1 MENAGFVPASRG
13 SLAAVAHARHGR
25 RPGLREVSLLW
36 AIYLLVAA
44 EIFATYARL
53 PVHEL
58 YHVSGNGRSGGAGR
72 ALVFMN
78 WPVALA
84 ALPIL
89 AVVAADARS
98 RTVSRLAVTAPV
110 LCAAVFWP
118 GMVDQADLDATWW
131 NAIAACGVLLAL
143 ALTAVAVLRNGFGHG
158 TRASG
163 DRFRVVLTIVLVL
176 LSLPWLAADLGFL
189 IGRWPLFGSVYYSD
203 EWYAPFGHAR
213 AHRAVH
219 AGDHHG
225 LVGAL
230 LVVTA
235 LLLSRTL
242 TALSSRMRALVG
254 AYLAALSLYGLAN
267 VANDFWLEQVVKRGL
282 THWEFPSMVAP
293 ALTLDWLILLA
304 LAAVVYLVF
313 FRQAPP
319 SRPVGG
325 RRPAAWVAVAA
336 PAFVALLAVGL
347 AHGGTH
353 HRTAAGTVDGIVF
366 AASPKGASH
375 LFVTSAGRVE
385 QLTHADGSDLAPAW
399 SPDRRWI
406 AFQSNRDGNWEIYV
420 MRADGTDTRRLTD
433 DDARDGEPGWSPDG
447 KQIVF
452 TRNGLLFAMSTDG
465 RHEHSLEN
473 PGEWPSWSPLG
484 NELAHDVPYGDHD
497 YAVVITA
504 PGQGIGVYGPANERR
519 PSWSPDGRRVV
530 FECRQGEHWHVC
542 LTDRKRRTFRLL
554 TGHDSDA
561 FAPAWSPDGKR
572 IAFVSDRDGPDQL
585 FVMRADGT
593 GVVRLTNGQAEKDTP
608 TWARR

>member
-1 MENAGFVPASRG
+1 M
-13 SLAAVAHARHGR
+13 
-25 RPGLREVSLLW
+25 
-36 AIYLLVAA
+36 
-44 EIFATYARL
+44 
-53 PVHEL
+53 
-58 YHVSGNGRSGGAGR
+58 
-72 ALVFMN
+72 
-78 WPVALA
+78 
-84 ALPIL
+84 L
-89 AVVAADARS
+89 AVVAADALS
-98 RTVSRLAVTAPV
+98 RAVSRLAVVAAV

-143 ALTAVAVLRNGFGHG
+143 GLTAVAVLRHGFGPRK
-158 TRASG
+158 RAAG
-163 DRFRVVLTIVLVL
+163 DRFRVVLTVALVL
-176 LSLPWLAADLGFL
+176 LSLPWLAAELGFL
-189 IGRWPLFGSVYYSD
+189 IGRWPLFGSIYYSD
-203 EWYAPFGHAR
+203 EWYAPFGQAR

-230 LVVTA
+230 LVVTS

-242 TALSSRMRALVG
+242 PALRPRMRALVG
-254 AYLAALSLYGLAN
+254 AYLAVLSLYGLAN

-282 THWEFPSMVAP
+282 THWEFPSLVVPAP
-293 ALTLDWLILLA
+293 TLNWLILFV
-304 LAAVVYLVF
+304 LAAIVYVVF
-313 FRQAPP
+313 FRHAAP
-319 SRPVGG
+319 SRPVGE
-325 RRPAAWVAVAA
+325 RRRGAWVPVAA

-353 HRTAAGTVDGIVF
+353 HRTAAGTADGIVF
-366 AASPKGASH
+366 AASPKGTSH
-375 LFVTSAGRVE
+375 LFVTSAGHVV
-385 QLTHADGSDLAPAW
+385 QLTDAAGSDRAPAW
-399 SPDRRWI
+399 SPERRRI

-420 MRADGTDTRRLTD
+420 VRADGTHTRRLTD

-447 KQIVF
+447 KEIAF
-452 TRNGLLFAMSTDG
+452 TRNGRLFAMSADG

-473 PGEWPSWSPLG
+473 PGEWATWSPSG
-484 NELAHDVPYGDHD
+484 NELAYDAPYGDHD
-497 YAVVITA
+497 YAVLITA
-504 PGQGIGVYGPANERR
+504 PGQGIGVYGHADERR

-530 FECRQGEHWHVC
+530 FECREGEHWHIC

-561 FAPAWSPDGKR
+561 FAPAWSPDGNR

-585 FVMRADGT
+585 FVMRTDGT